1 MILCLAAVVSLALG
15 LYRDFGAPR
24 EHTICQDGSRNC
36 LEPQVD
42 WVEGVTILVAV
53 FIVVIVGSVNDWQR
67 ELQFRALN
75 AKKDDRDVKVIRDGI
90 EKIINIKVGRLE
102 TRTLLRKGS

>member
-1 MILCLAAVVSLALG
+1 MVSLALG

-24 EHTICQDGSRNC
+24 EHTICQDGSNDC
-36 LEPQVD
+36 LAPQVD

-53 FIVVIVGSVNDWQR
+53 FIVVIVGSVNDWQK

-75 AKKDDRDVKVIRDGI
+75 AKKDDRTIKVIRDGT
-90 EKIINIKVGRLE
+90 EKMINIKV
-102 TRTLLRKGS
+102 S